1 MKKQGGIYLKVVF
14 GVLGVFFAAMLL
26 LRVFTTQSRQLQTET
41 AVLYEVGDGITTSGF
56 VVRDEHVLTQTN
68 SLLTLQC
75 REGEWIGA
83 GQTVAL
89 SHTSEA
95 ARADQIKR
103 ESLSAELE
111 QLEYAY
117 TYATSNA
124 DAAPLDDNIEQQIT
138 ALSAGVA
145 KRDLTAAA
153 RSAETLKTYILR
165 RDTGQDDSQTLLQRI
180 TELRTQLEALGSG
193 QTGSGTIAAPCAGYF
208 SANVDGL
215 EEQLTPEW
223 LQTMRAADLD
233 ALQMPSA
240 PTNAVGKLIT
250 SNSWY
255 YVTAV
260 ETAQLEGREVGEQV
274 TVRFSYQLKQDVPMQ
289 IARIG
294 QDEDGRSLL
303 VLTTNTHVF
312 DTTALRQQTAD
323 VIFQTYRG
331 LRIPKQGL
339 YTDEEG
345 NAGVYVLEGATAEWK
360 QVEIIRDNDDSY
372 IVTLS
377 QDSTDGLWPGD
388 EIILTSEEIYNGKVV
403 QQ

>member
-14 GVLGVFFAAMLL
+14 GVLGVFLAVVLL
-26 LRVFTTQSRQLQTET
+26 LRVFTAQGKQLQTET
-41 AVLYEVGDGITTSGF
+41 AVLYEVGDGITTSGC
-56 VVRDEHVLTQTN
+56 VVRDELVLTKPN
-68 SLLTLQC
+68 SILTLQC
-75 REGEWIGA
+75 KEGEWVGA
-83 GQTVAL
+83 GQSVAI

-95 ARADQIKR
+95 ARADELQR
-103 ESLSAELE
+103 RSLSEELE

-124 DAAPLDDNIEQQIT
+124 DAAPLDDTIEQQIT
-138 ALSAGVA
+138 TLSAGVA
-145 KRDLTAAA
+145 RHDLTAAA
-153 RSAETLKTYILR
+153 ESAELLKTYILR
-165 RDTGQDDSQTLLQRI
+165 RDTGQDDSQALLQRI
-180 TELRTQLEALGSG
+180 TQLRTQLEALGSARA
-193 QTGSGTIAAPCAGYF
+193 GSGTITAPCSGYF

-215 EEQLTPEW
+215 EEQLTPDR

-233 ALQMPSA
+233 TLQAAA

-250 SNSWY
+250 SNTWY
-255 YVTAV
+255 YVAAV
-260 ETAQLEGREVGEQV
+260 ETARLQGRQVGDTV
-274 TVRFSYQLKQDVPMQ
+274 TVRFSYQLKQDVTMQ

-294 QDEDGRSLL
+294 SDEDGKCLL
-303 VLTTNTHVF
+303 VLTANTRVF

-331 LRIPKQGL
+331 LRVPKQGL

-345 NAGVYVLEGATAEWK
+345 NAGVYVLQGATAEWK

-388 EIILTSEEIYNGKVV
+388 EIILTDEEIYDGKVV
-403 QQ
+403 QP

>member
-14 GVLGVFFAAMLL
+14 GVLGVFLAVVLL
-26 LRVFTTQSRQLQTET
+26 LRVFTAQGKQLQTET

-56 VVRDEHVLTQTN
+56 VVRDERVLTKPN
-68 SLLTLQC
+68 SILTLQC
-75 REGEWIGA
+75 KEGEWVGA
-83 GQTVAL
+83 GQSVAI

-95 ARADQIKR
+95 ARADELQR
-103 ESLSAELE
+103 RSLSEELE

-124 DAAPLDDNIEQQIT
+124 DAAPLDDTIEQQIT
-138 ALSAGVA
+138 TLSAGVA
-145 KRDLTAAA
+145 RHDLTAAA
-153 RSAETLKTYILR
+153 ESAELLKTYILR
-165 RDTGQDDSQTLLQRI
+165 RDTGQDDSQALLQRI
-180 TELRTQLEALGSG
+180 TQLRTQLEALGSARA
-193 QTGSGTIAAPCAGYF
+193 GSGTITAPCSGYF

-215 EEQLTPEW
+215 EEQLTPDR

-233 ALQMPSA
+233 TLQAAA

-250 SNSWY
+250 SNTWY
-255 YVTAV
+255 YVAAV
-260 ETAQLEGREVGEQV
+260 ETARLQGRQVGDTV
-274 TVRFSYQLKQDVPMQ
+274 TVRFSYQLKQDVTMQ

-294 QDEDGRSLL
+294 SDEDGKCLL
-303 VLTTNTHVF
+303 VLTANTRVF

-331 LRIPKQGL
+331 LRVPKQGL

-345 NAGVYVLEGATAEWK
+345 NAGVYVLQGATAEWK

-388 EIILTSEEIYNGKVV
+388 EIILTDEEIYDGKVV
-403 QQ
+403 QP

>member
-14 GVLGVFFAAMLL
+14 GVLGVFLAVVLL
-26 LRVFTTQSRQLQTET
+26 LRVFTAQSKQLQTET

-56 VVRDEHVLTQTN
+56 VVRDERVLTKPN
-68 SLLTLQC
+68 SILTLQC
-75 REGEWIGA
+75 KEGEWVGA
-83 GQTVAL
+83 GQSVAI

-95 ARADQIKR
+95 ARADELQR
-103 ESLSAELE
+103 RSLSEELE

-124 DAAPLDDNIEQQIT
+124 DAAPLDDTIEQQIT
-138 ALSAGVA
+138 TLSAGVA
-145 KRDLTAAA
+145 RHDLTAAA
-153 RSAETLKTYILR
+153 ESAELLKTYILR
-165 RDTGQDDSQTLLQRI
+165 RDTGQDDSQALLQRI
-180 TELRTQLEALGSG
+180 TQLRTQLEALGSARA
-193 QTGSGTIAAPCAGYF
+193 GSGTITAPCSGYF

-215 EEQLTPEW
+215 EEQLTPDR

-233 ALQMPSA
+233 TLQAAA

-250 SNSWY
+250 SNTWY
-255 YVTAV
+255 YVAAV
-260 ETAQLEGREVGEQV
+260 ETARLQGRQVGDTV
-274 TVRFSYQLKQDVPMQ
+274 TVRFSYQLKQDVTMQ

-294 QDEDGRSLL
+294 SDEDGKCLL
-303 VLTTNTHVF
+303 VLTANTRVF

-331 LRIPKQGL
+331 LRVPKQGL

-345 NAGVYVLEGATAEWK
+345 NAGVYVLQGATAEWK

-388 EIILTSEEIYNGKVV
+388 EIILTDEEIYDGKVV
-403 QQ
+403 QP